1 MKVLLSEIENHVT
14 PAALEEAQELV
25 SATQEYEINQV
36 EDGFYHCISRQPDY
50 HVEIT
55 IKNDGIAIP
64 KCHCTVFKRTR
75 QCRHAIAA
83 LLLLR
88 DQILRNLRSKKKA
101 NHEPQATDEVLK
113 KLNVT
118 QL

>member
-1 MKVLLSEIENHVT
+1 MKVLLSEIENNVT
-14 PAALEEAQELV
+14 PDALEEAQELV
-25 SATQEYEINQV
+25 SSTQEYDITEV
-36 EDGFYHCISRQPDY
+36 EEGYFHCISRQPDY

-55 IKNDGIAIP
+55 IKPDGLASP

-88 DQILRNLRSKKKA
+88 DKIQRNQRSRKKS
-101 NHEPQATDEVLK
+101 NQENQVTDEVLR
-113 KLNVT
+113 
-118 QL
+118 